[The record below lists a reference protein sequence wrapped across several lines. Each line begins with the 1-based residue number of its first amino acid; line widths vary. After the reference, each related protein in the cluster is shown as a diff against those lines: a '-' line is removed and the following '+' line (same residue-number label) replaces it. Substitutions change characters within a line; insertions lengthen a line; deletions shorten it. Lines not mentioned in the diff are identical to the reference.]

1 MTRPTSATARYEPE
15 GVAAS
20 GEPAEVLAGGVAIGS
35 GTFTLIARSAGS
47 ATVEE
52 FEEAAVLALQARAG
66 LLDLGRA
73 WETLGLE
80 QVAACQRSSGLP
92 VVCAVREPGEAAAVA
107 EVAGMLRVRAE
118 ALAGSL
124 LARALGRAGC
134 PVLLERDPAG
144 PAGPA
149 GVGAW
154 LRAAERIAEEGNGQ
168 VVLCAP
174 GGGWALV
181 PGAGVAATAPG
192 LDLAAVPSLRA
203 ASGLPL
209 VVDASGV
216 ERGHRNAAALARAA
230 AAVCADGVVIG
241 VDPRPDPAAGRPL
254 GMAADELDGLA
265 SELEAVTAAVGRRMA
280 GRRIR
285 YVGAGR
291 RDAGPA
297 RRWRRP

>member
-107 EVAGMLRVRAE
+107 EVAGMLRVRAG

-144 PAGPA
+144 PAG
-149 GVGAW
+149 VEAW
-154 LRAAERIAEEGNGQ
+154 LRAAGRIVEEGNEQ

-174 GGGWALV
+174 GGGWGLAPGGEAV
-181 PGAGVAATAPG
+181 PAGAPG

-291 RDAGPA
+291 HDAGPA